1 VGKKQRRAR
10 AEPRRQR
17 TPPKARPSVR
27 APEPEVER
35 QTPARNEA
43 LSPTPSRPV
52 AGGVGNV
59 RLKRIEDEVVAIV
72 NRERFNRGLPR
83 LRIDERLRASARA
96 HSQDMAERG
105 YVAHLS
111 PDGTTPAERMRAC
124 GHPQPGAENIAMG
137 QPRPQVV
144 MTAWMGSPGHRA
156 NILRPEFQAIGVGI
170 HPTQRG
176 QGPWWTQHFGYGTEP
191 IPS

>member
-1 VGKKQRRAR
+1 
-10 AEPRRQR
+10 
-17 TPPKARPSVR
+17 
-27 APEPEVER
+27 
-35 QTPARNEA
+35 
-43 LSPTPSRPV
+43 
-52 AGGVGNV
+52 VGNV

-105 YVAHLS
+105 YFAHQS
-111 PDGTTPAERMRAC
+111 PDGTTPAERMRAW

-144 MTAWMGSPGHRA
+144 VTAWMESPGHRA
-156 NILRPEFQAIGVGI
+156 NILRPDFQSIGVGI
-170 HPTQRG
+170 HPTRRG
-176 QGPWWTQHFGYGTEP
+176 QGPWWTQHFGY
-191 IPS
+191 